1 MSPFLK
7 SLVFAVC
14 LFAALEAK
22 AQSPAPSTPASEKP
36 PMAAE
41 KNAGLE
47 EHLQPK
53 GRRDPFR
60 PFTLNVRPTVQR
72 RENLSPLERYDLGQL
87 KVVGIIWN
95 LKDPTAMVEDS
106 AGLGYV
112 VKVGTPIGAN
122 GGTIKAI
129 KQNEIVI
136 EEFFMDL
143 YGVRKRRDVSL
154 RVSVEKME

>member
-1 MSPFLK
+1 M
-7 SLVFAVC
+7 
-14 LFAALEAK
+14 
-22 AQSPAPSTPASEKP
+22 
-36 PMAAE
+36 
-41 KNAGLE
+41 
-47 EHLQPK
+47 
-53 GRRDPFR
+53 
-60 PFTLNVRPTVQR
+60 
-72 RENLSPLERYDLGQL
+72 ERYDLGQL